1 MVILDID
8 SMIPQTHLLRQ
19 VKDSVNFDFIY
30 KKSRLIIPMSEENL
44 LIRLS

>member
-8 SMIPQTHLLRQ
+8 LIPQTHLLRQ
-19 VKDSVNFDFIY
+19 VKDSVNFDFICE
-30 KKSRLIIPMSEENL
+30 KSRLIIPMSEENL